1 MCYKELWQ
9 KQKAEKEKKWI
20 DNHKGADVAWCS
32 QELIPT
38 LHGREG
44 KLNIF
49 FNRKEKIVTQA
60 TVLNAFNRARQIQKD
75 EGCVSGPK
83 KLGTFGASYL
93 YPVFLRIGVCT
104 KKS

>member
-20 DNHKGADVAWCS
+20 DNHKGADVSWCS

-44 KLNIF
+44 KLNVVVYIIYF
-49 FNRKEKIVTQA
+49 PCSIIY
-60 TVLNAFNRARQIQKD
+60 LNSPTFPIYII
-75 EGCVSGPK
+75 CIILYSPYK
-83 KLGTFGASYL
+83 K
-93 YPVFLRIGVCT
+93 
-104 KKS
+104 

>member
-38 LHGREG
+38 LHWREG
-44 KLNIF
+44 KLNVVVYIIYF
-49 FNRKEKIVTQA
+49 PCSIIYLTSPYS
-60 TVLNAFNRARQIQKD
+60 LY
-75 EGCVSGPK
+75 K
-83 KLGTFGASYL
+83 K
-93 YPVFLRIGVCT
+93 
-104 KKS
+104 

>member
-20 DNHKGADVAWCS
+20 DNHKDADIARCS

-44 KLNIF
+44 KLNVVVYIIYF
-49 FNRKEKIVTQA
+49 PCSIIYLTSPTFPIYIIYII
-60 TVLNAFNRARQIQKD
+60 LCFLY
-75 EGCVSGPK
+75 K
-83 KLGTFGASYL
+83 K
-93 YPVFLRIGVCT
+93 
-104 KKS
+104 

>member
-20 DNHKGADVAWCS
+20 DNHKDADIARCS

-44 KLNIF
+44 KLNVAVYIIYF
-49 FNRKEKIVTQA
+49 PCSIIYLT
-60 TVLNAFNRARQIQKD
+60 
-75 EGCVSGPK
+75 SPYSPYK
-83 KLGTFGASYL
+83 K
-93 YPVFLRIGVCT
+93 
-104 KKS
+104 

>member
-44 KLNIF
+44 KLNVVVYIIYF
-49 FNRKEKIVTQA
+49 PCSIIYLTFPYSLYKKEYI
-60 TVLNAFNRARQIQKD
+60 
-75 EGCVSGPK
+75 
-83 KLGTFGASYL
+83 
-93 YPVFLRIGVCT
+93 
-104 KKS
+104 

>member
-44 KLNIF
+44 KLNVGVYIIYF
-49 FNRKEKIVTQA
+49 
-60 TVLNAFNRARQIQKD
+60 
-75 EGCVSGPK
+75 P
-83 KLGTFGASYL
+83 LGERHPHESWYRLMHTSAGSVYIITPL
-93 YPVFLRIGVCT
+93 I
-104 KKS
+104 

>member
-38 LHGREG
+38 LRGREE
-44 KLNIF
+44 KDTHMRVDIAWCTQVQVPYILLHHSYNPRPLWKYIITENIY
-49 FNRKEKIVTQA
+49 R
-60 TVLNAFNRARQIQKD
+60 
-75 EGCVSGPK
+75 
-83 KLGTFGASYL
+83 
-93 YPVFLRIGVCT
+93 GVACGWPLLLI
-104 KKS
+104 S

>member
-44 KLNIF
+44 KLNVVVYIIYF
-49 FNRKEKIVTQA
+49 PCSIIYLTSPTFPIYIIYIMIYSPYKKEYIIYKENNINS
-60 TVLNAFNRARQIQKD
+60 L
-75 EGCVSGPK
+75 
-83 KLGTFGASYL
+83 
-93 YPVFLRIGVCT
+93 
-104 KKS
+104 